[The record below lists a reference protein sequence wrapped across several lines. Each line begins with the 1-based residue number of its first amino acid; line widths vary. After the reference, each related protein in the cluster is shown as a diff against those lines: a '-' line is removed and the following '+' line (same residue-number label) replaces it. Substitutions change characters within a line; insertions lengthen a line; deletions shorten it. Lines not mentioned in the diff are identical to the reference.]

1 MIRLESFFAVLNKQ
15 TISFFTGVPD
25 SLLKQFN
32 NYLMSNTKKHI
43 IAANEGN
50 AIGIAAGY
58 HLTTKKIPLV
68 YMQNS
73 GEGNIINPMNS
84 LVEPYKIPIFLL
96 IGWRGE
102 PGVSDE
108 PQHIKQGEVTLKQLE
123 TLGIKYSILSKQE
136 SQALKQIEEACVYM
150 KKTSKPFAI
159 IIRKNTFEEYPKNL
173 EEEKYEMTRE
183 ETIKNIIENIE
194 EDSLVISSTGKG
206 SRELFELREKNNQT
220 HETDFLNVGA
230 MGHASSIAFG
240 VAKTLPHKKV
250 YCIDGDGSTIMHM
263 GSLAIIGTQKQKNL
277 KIIVLNNG
285 SHDSVGGQPTVG
297 YKVDFIGIAK
307 SCGINDVL
315 RIEDRKD
322 FKNNFK
328 KFIEKEDTGFIEI
341 KIRQGSR
348 KELSRPSLSPLERKK
363 IFCNSINQT
372 QEMYKGKKSYLKIK
386 KIILKLKPKNVL
398 IVTGQKSYTI
408 SKAHKIEEF
417 MQKTIFERFNNF
429 STNLKLSEMKIG
441 IEHVKKQK
449 YDLIIAIGGG
459 SVIDCAK
466 LISMSN
472 GINSDNSVLSI
483 SQLRTIEKIPL
494 LAIPT
499 TAGTGSESTSF
510 SVVYDKGIKKSIN
523 HIQMLPDFVILDPM
537 FLKSMNHELRAVT
550 ILDALSQGIESY
562 WSINSTKESREYAK
576 EAIQRILNNYNNI
589 SNDLTEEKL
598 YEFLVASN
606 FSGRAIN
613 ISKTTLPHALS
624 YWFTSNKN
632 VPHGLAVFL
641 SLPYFFK
648 SNFILTEKNVNDKR
662 GIEFTKK
669 RLYDLCDILG
679 VETPQEGKDKLINIA
694 KELRIELKLSKYNV
708 SKSEIKEI
716 INNINTE
723 RMKNNP
729 RKYDVE
735 ELKEIL
741 GDMF

>member
-1 MIRLESFFAVLNKQ
+1 
-15 TISFFTGVPD
+15 
-25 SLLKQFN
+25 
-32 NYLMSNTKKHI
+32 
-43 IAANEGN
+43 
-50 AIGIAAGY
+50 
-58 HLTTKKIPLV
+58 
-68 YMQNS
+68 
-73 GEGNIINPMNS
+73 
-84 LVEPYKIPIFLL
+84 
-96 IGWRGE
+96 
-102 PGVSDE
+102 
-108 PQHIKQGEVTLKQLE
+108 
-123 TLGIKYSILSKQE
+123 
-136 SQALKQIEEACVYM
+136 
-150 KKTSKPFAI
+150 
-159 IIRKNTFEEYPKNL
+159 
-173 EEEKYEMTRE
+173 
-183 ETIKNIIENIE
+183 
-194 EDSLVISSTGKG
+194 
-206 SRELFELREKNNQT
+206 
-220 HETDFLNVGA
+220 
-230 MGHASSIAFG
+230 
-240 VAKTLPHKKV
+240 
-250 YCIDGDGSTIMHM
+250 
-263 GSLAIIGTQKQKNL
+263 
-277 KIIVLNNG
+277 
-285 SHDSVGGQPTVG
+285 
-297 YKVDFIGIAK
+297 
-307 SCGINDVL
+307 
-315 RIEDRKD
+315 
-322 FKNNFK
+322 